1 MPEIITSNECLWGSV
16 ITVLAVN
23 FLVMFLL
30 FFYHTPFLRK
40 IAHPFIIT
48 TFLLESVCDSYFY
61 SLGYSLLISTDTM
74 ISVLAFILLMI
85 VEIFLSKD
93 KKLVKN
99 GYDKNESSSNS
110 GFDYLT
116 LIFAATIILSQALEG
131 AMIHHFENSIY
142 KYVSTIFRYIFIYGT
157 REFFVGLYI
166 INQNLPNWYYFLY
179 MFLLAA
185 VWSIASV
192 ASYFANQSNLSSI
205 QLSYSFFNDL
215 KRGTFLYIFFK
226 LFEHIPQY
234 FQNENKNLFCH
245 LCLII
250 ISLLYYAFITQINY

>member
-1 MPEIITSNECLWGSV
+1 MPENITSNECLWGSV
-16 ITVLAVN
+16 ITVLVVN

-30 FFYHTPFLRK
+30 FFYHTPFLGK
-40 IAHPFIIT
+40 IAQPFIIT
-48 TFLLESVCDSYFY
+48 TFLLESYCYNNFY
-61 SLGYSLLISTDTM
+61 RLGYSLLVSTDTM

-131 AMIHHFENSIY
+131 AIY
-142 KYVSTIFRYIFIYGT
+142 YHVELSYRVSTVFSYIFIYGT
-157 REFFVGLYI
+157 RELFVGLYI

-192 ASYFANQSNLSSI
+192 ASYFAGQSNLNSI
-205 QLSYSFFNDL
+205 ILSHSFFNDL

-250 ISLLYYAFITQINY
+250 ISLLYYAFINNINY